1 MNCVICKN
9 GNTRPGMVNVV
20 LQRQDTTVI
29 FKNVPADI
37 CDNCGEYYLDEEITQ
52 QVMARAEEAVKK
64 GAEVEILKFAA

>member
-1 MNCVICKN
+1 MDCVICKN
-9 GNTRPGMVNVV
+9 GSTRPGMVNVV

-37 CDNCGEYYLDEEITQ
+37 CDNCGEYYLDEEITL
-52 QVMARAEEAVKK
+52 QVMARAEEAVKN